1 MQYVLLYLVCG
12 ALLGLVIGS
21 YEKSSKPFWIAL
33 FLWLP
38 LIVVFLIVVLIELSY
53 ETFYQSSR
61 IEEDENE

>member
-21 YEKSSKPFWIAL
+21 YEKSSGPFWIAL

-38 LIVVFLIVVLIELSY
+38 IVVVFLIVVLIELCR
-53 ETFYQSSR
+53 EAFYQSSR
-61 IEEDENE
+61 IWEDENE